1 MVTRWSTVDLRNAS
15 TISQKI
21 RPLARSKK
29 SRCNKEHR
37 ITRSVPTS
45 VWADFWLK
53 QQMAGAKSAY
63 EEEEKTGYE
72 ATKAKTSEG
81 LENTK
86 EDSGDQ
92 MGVQVGVGFRAEMGA
107 AIGVEGERLD
117 DQVASENGSL
127 ETRMTRRPDTVVL
140 NS

>member
-1 MVTRWSTVDLRNAS
+1 MVMRWSRVDLRNAS

-29 SRCNKEHR
+29 SCCNKEHR
-37 ITRSVPTS
+37 
-45 VWADFWLK
+45 
-53 QQMAGAKSAY
+53 AKSA

-86 EDSGDQ
+86 ENW
-92 MGVQVGVGFRAEMGA
+92 E
-107 AIGVEGERLD
+107 IEGERLD

-140 NS
+140 NY